1 MAAKRRGR
9 VGWLRANAYG
19 VSTQKLAATGATH
32 KRLTLFFPVCL
43 DIMRASSLKPTR
55 AGCTGCTVCRFSRFM
70 FRVFAMA
77 MTSTIRK
84 TSADSPGPLG
94 FDELLGKIDREF
106 ARFAPDLIESFNF
119 EYDGVAFSV
128 RRIKQDK
135 HSRLLINAHIGFLPF
150 SIESAER
157 RQAIKTIVLST
168 NRLNRVRFSID
179 TAGRI
184 TAGAIMDSKPAQ
196 FPDFIFYPLMLFLQE
211 TRPFMQLIGAYM
223 QPSAP
228 IPPAAA
234 EPAQD
239 AVES

>member
-1 MAAKRRGR
+1 
-9 VGWLRANAYG
+9 
-19 VSTQKLAATGATH
+19 
-32 KRLTLFFPVCL
+32 
-43 DIMRASSLKPTR
+43 
-55 AGCTGCTVCRFSRFM
+55 
-70 FRVFAMA
+70 
-77 MTSTIRK
+77 MTSTLRQ
-84 TSADSPGPLG
+84 TSADSGAPLG
-94 FDELLGKIDREF
+94 FNELLDKIDREF
-106 ARFAPDLIESFNF
+106 ARFAPELIESFNF

-135 HSRLLINAHIGFLPF
+135 HSRLLINARIGFLPF

-168 NRLNRVRFSID
+168 NRLNRVRFAID

-223 QPSAP
+223 QPSAQVP
-228 IPPAAA
+228 SPAAEQAQNPA
-234 EPAQD
+234 E
-239 AVES
+239 S